1 MTDKNKSRFPPE
13 SFAYQKRERLY
24 CFANFYGESVSD
36 AQGVVI
42 RAASAN
48 KCQDCPDA
56 EICFRLYLLHQ
67 IELMAENQHKI
78 LAKLMF
84 LENRLL

>member
-13 SFAYQKRERLY
+13 SSAYQKRERLP

-56 EICFRLYLLHQ
+56 EICFHLYLLRQ
-67 IELMAENQHKI
+67 IELLAENQHRI
-78 LAKLMF
+78 LAKLTV
-84 LENRLL
+84 LESRLL